1 VRDHAADAA
10 IGAVAGIA
18 ATFPM
23 SGVMWLAQKA
33 GLMGEQPPKRV
44 TRWQARRLNIRPTQ
58 AQEDRSSFAAHL
70 LFGALTGSGY
80 GLVRPALPKELPE
93 VPTGVLFGLAVWY
106 LAYMG
111 GLPALG
117 IMPRADRDRPGR
129 PQSMALA
136 HIVYGGVLAALLRRR
151 P

>member
-1 VRDHAADAA
+1 LRY
-10 IGAVAGIA
+10 GG
-18 ATFPM
+18 
-23 SGVMWLAQKA
+23 GVK
-33 GLMGEQPPKRV
+33 QP
-44 TRWQARRLNIRPTQ
+44 T
-58 AQEDRSSFAAHL
+58 DRSQE
-70 LFGALTGSGY
+70 
-80 GLVRPALPKELPE
+80 P
-93 VPTGVLFGLAVWY
+93 
-106 LAYMG
+106 YMG